1 MKTSENFNSLADA
14 VVLLDR
20 GQGGKERLKSKGINL
35 HCVFHIQTV
44 LDVLLK
50 RKFIKEED
58 CDKVQTFL
66 KDNNFD
72 PKKTDEKPDLQKK
85 EKLLTYGNRAQIV
98 SNSITKRLFEI
109 IELKKTNLAFSVD
122 ITNASEVLRLADL
135 VGPHICV
142 LKTHVDIISDFSV
155 SFTKS
160 LVELSNKHNFIIFED
175 RKFADIGSTVVKQYA
190 EGIYHIKDWAEITN
204 AHAVPGDG
212 VIKGLKNAAGNL
224 PRACLL
230 IAQMSAKG
238 NLTDEKYTKSVVK
251 MAVEN
256 DDFVIGFISTSRLT
270 DDPKFVH
277 MTPGVNLNVMGD
289 SLGQQ
294 YLTPEEVI
302 TNRSCDI
309 IIVGRGIYGATNPVD
324 AALKYK
330 EAAYQ
335 AYRTRVNEKWN

>member
-1 MKTSENFNSLADA
+1 M
-14 VVLLDR
+14 LLDR

-58 CDKVQTFL
+58 CDKVQKFL
-66 KDNNFD
+66 KDNSFD
-72 PKKTDEKPDLQKK
+72 PKKADEKPDLQKK
-85 EKLLTYGNRAQIV
+85 EKALTYGNRAQIV
-98 SNSITKRLFEI
+98 SNPITKRLFEI

-142 LKTHVDIISDFSV
+142 LKTHIDIISDFSM

-160 LVELSNKHNFIIFED
+160 LVELSSKHNFIIFED

-190 EGIYHIKDWAEITN
+190 GGIYHIKDWAEITN

-212 VIKGLKNAAGNL
+212 VIQGLKNAAGNL

-238 NLTDEKYTKSVVK
+238 NLTDEKYTKSAVK

-256 DDFVIGFISTSRLT
+256 DDFVIGFISTSRVT

-277 MTPGVNLNVMGD
+277 MTPGVNLDVMGD
-289 SLGQQ
+289 LLGQQ
-294 YLTPEEVI
+294 YLTPKEVI

-309 IIVGRGIYGATNPVD
+309 IIVGRGIYGATHPVD

-335 AYRTRVNEKWN
+335 AYLNRINEE

>member
-58 CDKVQTFL
+58 CDKVQKFL

-335 AYRTRVNEKWN
+335 AYRNRVNEKWN